1 MTSLEYQIKD
11 SNRAEKNSEEQG
23 DACKICNTLGYIVN
37 DTKASYRK

>member
-1 MTSLEYQIKD
+1 MASFEYQIKD

-23 DACKICNTLGYIVN
+23 NACKICNTLGYIVN